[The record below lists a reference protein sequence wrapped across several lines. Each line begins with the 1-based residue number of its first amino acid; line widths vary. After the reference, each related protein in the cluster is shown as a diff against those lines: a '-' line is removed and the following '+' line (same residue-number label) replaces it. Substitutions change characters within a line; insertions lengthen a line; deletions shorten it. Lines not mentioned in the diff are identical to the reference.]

1 MKVNELLQSRLDRLA
16 IIRRMCTVPSH
27 VETTNPKNRPHTSV
41 GKFADGDGRDDI
53 SMFKN
58 NGDIIIY

>member
-1 MKVNELLQSRLDRLA
+1 MP
-16 IIRRMCTVPSH
+16 IIRRMCAVPSH